1 MRVMHKAGCLAPW
14 RSFRVLG
21 VAPLLYAVSYFYP
34 ETGPYTDEGTNSK
47 LVTCTV
53 EYEHSA

>member
-1 MRVMHKAGCLAPW
+1 
-14 RSFRVLG
+14 VLG